1 MKGIKTMSPK
11 AGFILV
17 QDIVPRIRRGVMRGV
32 KTLGGED
39 IEELIQDATAHAA
52 LLLHRAEES
61 GKEVSCGNI
70 AYYALLHTRSGRR
83 STGGSRTDAMAPG
96 TQLDGNS
103 CLLSFEEPVGFDPET
118 GEAVVLGEMLA
129 DNDADPSVAAARNI
143 DWAEFLGGHNRRY
156 TSMVMTAVNGKPL
169 RSLKKKF
176 RVSDSGISG
185 LKHRLAADVRE
196 VMGEDVLDEVCRK
209 PRWHGSLVVEHEK
222 AACRAE
228 RNRA

>member
-1 MKGIKTMSPK
+1 MSPK

-17 QDIVPRIRRGVMRGV
+17 QDIVPRIRYGVCSGRGV
-32 KTLGGED
+32 KTVGGED

-61 GKEVSCGNI
+61 GKQVSCGNI

-96 TQLDGNS
+96 TQLDAKS
-103 CLLSFEEPVGFDPET
+103 CVLSFEEPVGSDPET
-118 GEAVVLGEMLA
+118 GEAVALGDMLA
-129 DNDADPSVAAARNI
+129 GDDVDPSVAAARNI
-143 DWAEFLGGHNRRY
+143 DWEDFLRGHDRRY
-156 TSMVMTAVNGKPL
+156 TAVVMTAVNGKPL
-169 RSLKKKF
+169 RSLKKRF

-196 VMGEDVLDEVCRK
+196 AMGADVLDEVCRK

-222 AACRAE
+222 AACRAD

>member
-1 MKGIKTMSPK
+1 MSPK

-17 QDIVPRIRRGVMRGV
+17 QDIVPRIRYGVCSGRGV
-32 KTLGGED
+32 KTVGGED

-83 STGGSRTDAMAPG
+83 STGGSRTDVMAPG
-96 TQLDGNS
+96 TQLDGKS
-103 CLLSFEEPVGFDPET
+103 CVLSFEEPVGFDHET
-118 GEAVVLGEMLA
+118 REAVALGDMLA
-129 DNDADPSVAAARNI
+129 GDDVDPSVAAARNI
-143 DWAEFLGGHNRRY
+143 DWEEFLGGHDRRY
-156 TSMVMTAVNGKPL
+156 TSMVMSTVNGKPL
-169 RSLKKKF
+169 RGLKRRF
-176 RVSDSGISG
+176 RLSDSGISG

-196 VMGEDVLDEVCRK
+196 IMGEDVLDEVCRK
-209 PRWHGSLVVEHEK
+209 PRWHGSLAVEHEK
-222 AACRAE
+222 AACRSA

>member
-1 MKGIKTMSPK
+1 MSPK

-17 QDIVPRIRRGVMRGV
+17 QDIVPRIRYGVCSGRGV
-32 KTLGGED
+32 KTVGGED

-83 STGGSRTDAMAPG
+83 STGGSRTDVMAPG
-96 TQLDGNS
+96 TQLDGKS
-103 CLLSFEEPVGFDPET
+103 CVLSFEEPVGFDHET
-118 GEAVVLGEMLA
+118 GEAVALGDMLA
-129 DNDADPSVAAARNI
+129 GDDVDPSVAAARNI
-143 DWAEFLGGHNRRY
+143 DWEEFLGGHDRRY
-156 TSMVMTAVNGKPL
+156 TSMVMSTVNGKPL
-169 RSLKKKF
+169 RGLKRRF
-176 RVSDSGISG
+176 RLSDSGISG

-196 VMGEDVLDEVCRK
+196 IMGEDVLDEVCRK
-209 PRWHGSLVVEHEK
+209 PRWHGSLAVEHEK
-222 AACRAE
+222 AACRSA

>member
-1 MKGIKTMSPK
+1 MSPK

-17 QDIVPRIRRGVMRGV
+17 QDIVPRIRYGVCSGRGV
-32 KTLGGED
+32 KTVGGED

-83 STGGSRTDAMAPG
+83 STGGSRTDVMAPG
-96 TQLDGNS
+96 TQLDGKS
-103 CLLSFEEPVGFDPET
+103 CVLSFEEPVGFDHET
-118 GEAVVLGEMLA
+118 GEAVALGDILA
-129 DNDADPSVAAARNI
+129 GDDVDPSVAAARNI
-143 DWAEFLGGHNRRY
+143 DWEEFLGGHDRRY
-156 TSMVMTAVNGKPL
+156 TSMVMSTVNGKPL
-169 RSLKKKF
+169 RGLKRRF
-176 RVSDSGISG
+176 RLSDSGISG

-196 VMGEDVLDEVCRK
+196 IMGEDVLDEVCRK
-209 PRWHGSLVVEHEK
+209 PRWHGSLAVEHEK
-222 AACRAE
+222 AACRSA